1 MRKWCALTEILDEYE
16 EDVSILQHNYSCKKS
31 ENEIMHK
38 RLKLLTNF
46 MKLQGYTDAE
56 LNEIM
61 KLTGE

>member
-1 MRKWCALTEILDEYE
+1 MEIELIEKIEQLE
-16 EDVSILQHNYSCKKS
+16 EDVKILQHNYNCKKS

-38 RLKLLTNF
+38 RLKLITNF

>member
-1 MRKWCALTEILDEYE
+1 MSKWCALTEILDEYE
-16 EDVSILQHNYSCKKS
+16 ENINILQHNYNCKKS

-61 KLTGE
+61 KLAGE